1 MLKTIFT
8 NVSKMCVLG
17 AVVFIFNGVTKQL
30 KADTGGGLI
39 SCELGKDNLCHG
51 GAFSCGFV
59 TECRNNQTPVQ
70 LPGTTKKECCV

>member
-1 MLKTIFT
+1 MLKIVFA
-8 NVSKMCVLG
+8 NVSKICALS

-30 KADTGGGLI
+30 KADTGGELIGCGL
-39 SCELGKDNLCHG
+39 GTDNLCHG

-59 TECRNNQTPVQ
+59 TECRNKQTPVQ

>member
-30 KADTGGGLI
+30 KADTGGGL
-39 SCELGKDNLCHG
+39 
-51 GAFSCGFV
+51 V
-59 TECRNNQTPVQ
+59 TSVEK
-70 LPGTTKKECCV
+70 GTS